1 MGGPTQGSK
10 HKDSDLGGSRGA
22 GSDPLAY
29 HRDRGIGF
37 GYRSA
42 VNRED
47 VLHASPDV
55 ERHVHPRHARRARQ
69 AHRVV
74 KQRLIT
80 AHHDQEWRQSRE
92 VSVQRGGR
100 STVNVRPVFRFF
112 LVRVWS
118 SRSASVSCCPHSQ
131 SKKVRAERQTDSG
144 PPSTTFSPH
153 SSQRR
158 TTCLPEPTT
167 STPSAS
173 LFLRGRHPLI
183 TNWSPQGEPAST
195 MRDLCFT
202 RYCLNPQ
209 LRFRLARGSGSA
221 SRAG

>member
-1 MGGPTQGSK
+1 MCPFYRKRPTSL
-10 HKDSDLGGSRGA
+10 SL
-22 GSDPLAY
+22 
-29 HRDRGIGF
+29 
-37 GYRSA
+37 
-42 VNRED
+42 V
-47 VLHASPDV
+47 
-55 ERHVHPRHARRARQ
+55 
-69 AHRVV
+69 
-74 KQRLIT
+74 
-80 AHHDQEWRQSRE
+80 
-92 VSVQRGGR
+92 
-100 STVNVRPVFRFF
+100 
-112 LVRVWS
+112 VRVSS

-221 SRAG
+221 SRAGASRLTFDDQTFGAVLMLLDRDLPLSLFMILHPNTRERLPSPHSGE